1 MRKVLTLR
9 CIDRSPYV
17 RNFCTRGDE
26 YHLKSFTY
34 YGGGLSIGCFVRAGG
49 GAQPPLCTPP
59 IWRED
64 ASLLFA
70 PVDAETR
77 RDDADV
83 CGFYFLPY
91 RIFRDVAAAYGSTYA
106 TDL

>member
-1 MRKVLTLR
+1 MAIRTRPPTLSFKPTSLTR
-9 CIDRSPYV
+9 
-17 RNFCTRGDE
+17 
-26 YHLKSFTY
+26 
-34 YGGGLSIGCFVRAGG
+34 
-49 GAQPPLCTPP
+49 
-59 IWRED
+59 
-64 ASLLFA
+64 SLLFA

-106 TDL
+106 TDLDIRWPDAAYAGAPKHRPARVAYE